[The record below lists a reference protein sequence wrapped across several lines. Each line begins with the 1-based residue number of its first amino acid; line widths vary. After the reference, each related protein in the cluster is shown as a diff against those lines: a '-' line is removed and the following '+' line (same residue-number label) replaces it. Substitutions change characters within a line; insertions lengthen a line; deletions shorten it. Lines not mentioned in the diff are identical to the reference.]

1 MNDLREYTDAELSM
15 FVFNTAEYYI
25 AMIDLGLDVVASKL
39 RISEVLYT
47 TDQWDMLE
55 RDYFEDKRERE
66 QLA

>member
-1 MNDLREYTDAELSM
+1 MRDLRGYTDAELSM
-15 FVFNTAEYYI
+15 FVFNTEEYYI

-39 RISEVLYT
+39 RVSEVLYT

-55 RDYFEDKRERE
+55 RDYYEDKEERE